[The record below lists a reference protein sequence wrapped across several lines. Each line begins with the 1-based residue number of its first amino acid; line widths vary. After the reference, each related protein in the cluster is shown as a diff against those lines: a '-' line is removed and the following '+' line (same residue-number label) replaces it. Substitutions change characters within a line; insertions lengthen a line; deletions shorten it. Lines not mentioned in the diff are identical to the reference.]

1 MKDQSSL
8 IDYEHDNMDSPY
20 PRRYHGTAILAEG
33 GMTVQEFQQ
42 QIEQIYFAKD
52 KGRGWK
58 ETFIWF
64 VEEVGELGRALRSE
78 GRAEVEAEFADVFAW
93 LVTLASI
100 FEVDLETVAR
110 AKYGA
115 GCPKCSATPC
125 VCGERQKAEE

>member
-1 MKDQSSL
+1 
-8 IDYEHDNMDSPY
+8 
-20 PRRYHGTAILAEG
+20 
-33 GMTVQEFQQ
+33 MTVEEFQQ

-52 KGRGWK
+52 KGRGWQ

-78 GRAEVEAEFADVFAW
+78 PRAQVEAEFADVFAW

-100 FEVDLETVAR
+100 FDVDLEAVAQ

-115 GCPKCSATPC
+115 GCPKCTKTPC
-125 VCGERQKAEE
+125 ICGERQRDDSQA